1 MQTYHFTFSLSNDS
15 RQLEEWSNA
24 VYSAGGEDSSCG
36 ISNGLSFA
44 AFDREAASLE
54 EAIGSAARQVQAA
67 GLTILRCEIDAEEL
81 AELFASV

>member
-1 MQTYHFTFSLSNDS
+1 MRIYHFTFSLSDDA
-15 RQLEEWSNA
+15 RPLDEWSNA
-24 VYSAGGEDSSCG
+24 VYSAGGDDSSCG
-36 ISNGLSFA
+36 ISNGLPFA

-67 GLTILRCEIDAEEL
+67 GLIILRCEIDAEEL